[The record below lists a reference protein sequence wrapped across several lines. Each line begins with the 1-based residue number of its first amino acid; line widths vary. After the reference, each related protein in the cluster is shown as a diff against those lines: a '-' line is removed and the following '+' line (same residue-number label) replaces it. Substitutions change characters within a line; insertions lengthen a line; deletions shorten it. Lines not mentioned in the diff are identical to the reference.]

1 MYCPIK
7 LDYKRANMKNTLFVI
22 LSITLSAAASATVCN
37 QHLAQGTPNNSD
49 QILCRDGYAAGY
61 NYQNKVSNWVAYHIT
76 QDTVNAFYKRSN
88 SFRTDTEL
96 PADFRATSRDYTKT
110 GYDRGHLAPS
120 GTMDFSQESM
130 QQSFLMSNMAPQ
142 LPGFNRGGWKGLEEK
157 VRQWANT
164 YDELYVVSGP
174 IWDGNE
180 TYIGNGVY
188 IPNSFYK
195 VILDPIYN
203 DAIAFIIP
211 HRKVSS
217 SELPSFI
224 TSVNEVEQVTQL
236 DFFSDLPD
244 SVEDEIE
251 GKIWDMW

>member
-1 MYCPIK
+1 
-7 LDYKRANMKNTLFVI
+7 MKHILLAI
-22 LSITLSAAASATVCN
+22 LSLNLALLPTTASANECN
-37 QHLAQGTPNNSD
+37 RHLEKGTPNNSD
-49 QILCRDGYAAGY
+49 QILCRDGYAVGY

-76 QDTVNAFYKRSN
+76 KESVNAFYERSN
-88 SFRTDTEL
+88 RFKTDTDL
-96 PADFRATSRDYTKT
+96 PENFRATSNDYSKS

-157 VRQWANT
+157 VRNWANA

-174 IWDGNE
+174 VWDGNE

-195 VILDPIYN
+195 VILDPYYN

-211 HRKVSS
+211 HRKVSYS
-217 SELPSFI
+217 ELSSFITTVDEVEEATQLNFFSELPDNI
-224 TSVNEVEQVTQL
+224 EN
-236 DFFSDLPD
+236 
-244 SVEDEIE
+244 EIE
-251 GKIWDMW
+251 AKMWDMW

>member
-1 MYCPIK
+1 
-7 LDYKRANMKNTLFVI
+7 MKHLLFAI
-22 LSITLSAAASATVCN
+22 LGIALSASASAAICH
-37 QHLAQGTPNNSD
+37 QHLEKGTPNSSD

-76 QDTVNAFYKRSN
+76 KESVNAFYERSN
-88 SFRTDTEL
+88 SFRTDKEL
-96 PADFRATSRDYTKT
+96 PAVFRATSSDYTKS

-142 LPGFNRGGWKGLEEK
+142 LPGFNRGGWKALEEK
-157 VRQWANT
+157 VREWANT

-188 IPNSFYK
+188 IPNRFYK
-195 VILDPIYN
+195 VILDPNYN
-203 DAIAFIIP
+203 DAIAFILP

-224 TSVNEVEQVTQL
+224 TTVDEVEQVTQL
-236 DFFSDLPD
+236 DFFSTLPE
-244 SVEDEIE
+244 SIEDEIE
-251 GKIWDMW
+251 SQLWEMW